1 MGGWQQRTSESS
13 LWDLSL
19 AKLFTSLFRIRK
31 IHKTYLGIS
40 VGEFEKKSGTFNDY
54 LYYYE
59 GKKEVKTKAITHF
72 KVLDSNNNYTLLKLN
87 PETGRKHQIR
97 KQLYLHGYPILG
109 DTKYRISDNKFR
121 KNNNLML
128 HAYKINFSINN
139 VKYKFVAK
147 PSDDFNIV
155 LKEKHLKIY

>member
-1 MGGWQQRTSESS
+1 M
-13 LWDLSL
+13 
-19 AKLFTSLFRIRK
+19 K
-31 IHKTYLGIS
+31 
-40 VGEFEKKSGTFNDY
+40 KKSGTFNDY

-109 DTKYRISDNKFR
+109 DSKYRISDNKFR

-155 LKEKHLKIY
+155 LKEKYLKIY